1 MDRTTRSLLLRVGFA
16 LAPALLICALAFAQG
31 TPNAIVSA
39 ATGSD
44 NVVDVN
50 VQVSSLG
57 TKKWRDIHFKA
68 PKSKKFPKVVSLNG
82 MGSTQ
87 TSVTD
92 SDGENGQT
100 WNVSSREGGNQLHV
114 YTGTS
119 GSAPE
124 GFGNGLYQFQLK
136 FKDGKGS
143 KTTGLTW
150 KVTTDGAEYAGSG
163 GVHGEDDD
171 GDDDVEFPL
180 YSIAINGDDPMTVST
195 GGTRPVPAAGDTTL
209 GGQPYQIYTSLSL
222 NEGYEDD
229 LAIGINNE
237 TDPVP
242 GSWGL
247 TFNNFTGVTDAG
259 GNPVNPTITIPAD
272 PTLNGRIFYVVYV
285 VKDVLPEGGI
295 DASSYPI
302 AVTITHQ

>member
-1 MDRTTRSLLLRVGFA
+1 
-16 LAPALLICALAFAQG
+16 
-31 TPNAIVSA
+31 
-39 ATGSD
+39 
-44 NVVDVN
+44 
-50 VQVSSLG
+50 
-57 TKKWRDIHFKA
+57 
-68 PKSKKFPKVVSLNG
+68 
-82 MGSTQ
+82 
-87 TSVTD
+87 
-92 SDGENGQT
+92 
-100 WNVSSREGGNQLHV
+100 
-114 YTGTS
+114 
-119 GSAPE
+119 
-124 GFGNGLYQFQLK
+124 
-136 FKDGKGS
+136 
-143 KTTGLTW
+143 
-150 KVTTDGAEYAGSG
+150 
-163 GVHGEDDD
+163 
-171 GDDDVEFPL
+171 VEFPL